1 LTSRFDILPVDP
13 TLVGGM
19 RRKPSWLSTKNVI
32 CRFMLG
38 SAIEEYVLKVSLDV
52 QPGEYKYYNLMQG
65 VLVF

>member
-1 LTSRFDILPVDP
+1 
-13 TLVGGM
+13 
-19 RRKPSWLSTKNVI
+19 
-32 CRFMLG
+32 MLG